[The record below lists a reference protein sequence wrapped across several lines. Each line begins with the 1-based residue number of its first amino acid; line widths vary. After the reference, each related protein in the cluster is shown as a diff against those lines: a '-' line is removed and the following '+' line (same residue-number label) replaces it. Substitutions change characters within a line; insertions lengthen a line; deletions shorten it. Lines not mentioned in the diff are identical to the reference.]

1 MSATLDWLVI
11 GAGFR
16 GIVAAHLLARAG
28 ARVALADAAREPGGV
43 LRSTPW
49 RGHALDFG
57 CHLFGNESEETTA
70 LLLELLEDDV
80 VPVPLSVASATNG
93 TIRHGTELPDL
104 GAWGREAAAAIVLE
118 LLEAARAPASSPAS
132 LADWLRHRY
141 GPTAAG
147 LLGPMATKMFALD
160 PADLDAAAAAT
171 TPFRRVRVVDAP
183 QAELLKAHPL
193 LDDRVA
199 ADAPDDPMRYY
210 RPAARR
216 FPHRAFYPRHGGMG
230 AFSAAAARRL
240 RADGVSLALGAPL
253 RRLVL
258 DRDGVA
264 LEREDAPPL
273 RAARALWAAD
283 LPLLAA
289 LLGVPAPAPAVH
301 AVPMVLVYFDVDADA
316 VGEVRYAHDF
326 DAATPVFRASAPGSF
341 GASPTPDGRSY
352 VCCEIPCAPDS
363 DPWRDPEGCVPA
375 AWDAA
380 VRLGVARGDRWHA
393 YLARPVPASYR
404 VPTRAA
410 AALERALDARLAGEP
425 RLLRTDA
432 WAFSKRAMLADV
444 RRLVDRAA

>member
-1 MSATLDWLVI
+1 MSAALDWLVI

-70 LLLELLEDDV
+70 LLLDLLDGDV
-80 VPVPLSVASATNG
+80 VPVPLRVASATNG
-93 TIRHGTELPDL
+93 TVRHGTELPDL
-104 GAWGREAAAAIVLE
+104 GAWGRGTAAAIVLE
-118 LLEAARAPASSPAS
+118 LLEVARAPGGEPAS
-132 LADWLRHRY
+132 LADWLAQRY

-147 LLGPMATKMFALD
+147 LLGPMAAKLLATD
-160 PADLDAAAAAT
+160 PALLDAAAAAS

-199 ADAPDDPMRYY
+199 ADTPDDPMRYY
-210 RPAARR
+210 RPAARH
-216 FPHRAFYPRHGGMG
+216 FPHRAFYPRQGGMG

-240 RADGVSLALGAPL
+240 GAAGVTLALGAPL
-253 RRLVL
+253 VRLAL
-258 DRDGVA
+258 DGDGVT
-264 LEREDAPPL
+264 LVRDDAAPL
-273 RAARALWAAD
+273 RASRALWAAD
-283 LPLLAA
+283 LPLLAT
-289 LLGVPAPAPAVH
+289 LLGVAMPAPAVH

-326 DAATPVFRASAPGSF
+326 DATTPVFRASAPGSF
-341 GASPTPDGRSY
+341 GAGPTPDGRSY
-352 VCCEIPCAPDS
+352 VCCELPCTVAS

-375 AWDAA
+375 AWAAA

-393 YLARPVPASYR
+393 HLARPVPASYR

-410 AALERALDARLAGEP
+410 AALERALEARLAAAP
-425 RLLRTDA
+425 RLHRTDA
-432 WAFSKRAMLADV
+432 WAFSKRAMVADV
-444 RRLVDRAA
+444 RRVLDRAA